1 VSEALGQMNVLSQS
15 LCSLFPPRL
24 PRFGREDVAGTA
36 EYYNRLA
43 RNCEATINPPGMW
56 MGRISAGRAVRMRIR
71 PRKTALGTSN
81 RKLPARP
88 VWIDKDQWL
97 SKVLNWARRLW
108 SSCQRSRPSAT
119 FEKHFCHGAQR

>member
-1 VSEALGQMNVLSQS
+1 MNVLFQS

-43 RNCEATINPPGMW
+43 RHYEATINPPGMW
-56 MGRISAGRAVRMRIR
+56 MGRISTERAVRMRIR
-71 PRKTALGTSN
+71 PRKTAVRTSN
-81 RKLPARP
+81 RKLPTRP

-97 SKVLNWARRLW
+97 SKVLNWARRLR
-108 SSCQRSRPSAT
+108 SSLQRSRPSAT
-119 FEKHFCHGAQR
+119 FEKHFCHGGQR

>member
-43 RNCEATINPPGMW
+43 RHCEATINPPGMW
-56 MGRISAGRAVRMRIR
+56 MGRISTVRVGRMRIR
-71 PRKTALGTSN
+71 PRKAAVRTSK
-81 RKLPARP
+81 RTLPARP
-88 VWIDKDQWL
+88 VWIDKDQLL
-97 SKVLNWARRLW
+97 SKILNWARRLW
-108 SSCQRSRPSAT
+108 SSCQRSRPSET